1 MDKALHQFIYCKR
14 PVYIFIDIHI
24 RMCTYAY
31 TYIYITSYESTDALT
46 HPNWF
51 PKFCPSIGAS
61 PLPTLH
67 LEHKLAMQL
76 HIRESQGSVP
86 DRGEQWEE
94 FAPKKK
100 WDPTKVLHLNM
111 EDVFH
116 QPLWEELTTFETS
129 EKEDLNFTLFT
140 WCKNTFPQQLT
151 SM

>member
-1 MDKALHQFIYCKR
+1 
-14 PVYIFIDIHI
+14 
-24 RMCTYAY
+24 
-31 TYIYITSYESTDALT
+31 
-46 HPNWF
+46 
-51 PKFCPSIGAS
+51 
-61 PLPTLH
+61 
-67 LEHKLAMQL
+67 MQL